1 MRGLAPFSKLRSLRE
16 VDIHARCYFSVAPF
30 SILPHAYAKDGG
42 SEFEPSLVREG
53 EKHLTH
59 PRLAS
64 HS

>member
-1 MRGLAPFSKLRSLRE
+1 MLLLS
-16 VDIHARCYFSVAPF
+16 VDPF

-42 SEFEPSLVREG
+42 SESEPSLVREG